1 MFNFNLGM
9 IFTCLTQA
17 RARTCYLQRAWLGM
31 LIFLVGAPSVAT
43 TLSLQ
48 EAQLLAFNQDV
59 YFQGSKLEEAAYQHD
74 SDAADSWDNPTITTT
89 LQSVP
94 TDGFSLNQE
103 PMTQLKLGI
112 RQAMP
117 RGDSASISRTI
128 AIEQAQKE
136 PVKRAARR
144 AWLLREVSMDW
155 LAWYQ
160 AEQTV
165 TLLCEETQSIV
176 QLLEMVE
183 SSYRSGVDGTQQ
195 QDIIQLRLERLRL
208 EDTLL
213 QEQQAASVA
222 LAQLS
227 RWFDFSSEVSL
238 TVPETLNHQDIY
250 PFKASFARQVER
262 RDLLNIIDAHPSVQ
276 LLAKDEIVATQ
287 KLSLAKEQTKPM
299 WAFEAAYGYRQD
311 AQNGMSQAD
320 FVSVG
325 VQVDLPLF
333 SSKRQDAN
341 VSASAARLGATST
354 QRRLEVRRL
363 AALAEANETQLVSL
377 IARQQLF
384 DTALLAQSERLAES
398 ALNAYMADKGTFD
411 GVMRARISHI
421 SAKLDALALH
431 VEIAKNLAE
440 LAYLY
445 YPLTKEQLKDTHTN
459 SRTSNMDTHTLGS
472 QISTPQF
479 KDTHTLNSQTHPRF
493 SQFGH
498 GHPLQTG
505 GRHPLKTSDL
515 NSGQLITNVDTHT
528 NSSMDTHKSAIGSN
542 RGSNI
547 DTHTTAAIGAQQ

>member
-9 IFTCLTQA
+9 IFTCLIQG
-17 RARTCYLQRAWLGM
+17 RARTGYLPRAWLGI
-31 LIFLVGAPSVAT
+31 LIFLVGAPSFAT

-48 EAQLLAFNQDV
+48 EAQQLALNQDV
-59 YFQGSKLEEAAYQHD
+59 YFQGSKLEEAAYHHD

-94 TDGFSLNQE
+94 TDGFSFNRE

-117 RGDSASISRTI
+117 RGDSASLSRAI

-165 TLLCEETQSIV
+165 TLLREEMQSTV

-183 SSYRSGVDGTQQ
+183 SSYRSGVGGTQQ
-195 QDIIQLRLERLRL
+195 QDIIQIRLERLRL
-208 EDTLL
+208 EDALL
-213 QEQQAASVA
+213 QQQQTASVA
-222 LAQLS
+222 LAKLS
-227 RWFDFSSEVSL
+227 RWFDFSNEVSFS
-238 TVPETLNHQDIY
+238 VPETLNHHDIY
-250 PFKASFARQVER
+250 PFNTSFARQVKES
-262 RDLLNIIDAHPSVQ
+262 DLLNIIDAHPSVQ
-276 LLAKDEIVATQ
+276 LLAKDELVATQ

-320 FVSVG
+320 FISVG

-341 VSASAARLGATST
+341 VSASAARLGVTST

-363 AALAEANETQLVSL
+363 AALAEASEAQLVRL

-384 DTALLAQSERLAES
+384 DTALLAQSESLAES
-398 ALNAYMADKGTFD
+398 VLNAYMADKGTFD

-431 VEIAKNLAE
+431 VDIAKNLAE

-445 YPLTKEQLKDTHTN
+445 YPLIKEKPKDTHSN
-459 SRTSNMDTHTLGS
+459 SNMDTHTLGRL
-472 QISTPQF
+472 INAPQF
-479 KDTHTLNSQTHPRF
+479 KDTHTLNRQTHPLL
-493 SQFGH
+493 SYQFGY
-498 GHPLQTG
+498 GHPLQT
-505 GRHPLKTSDL
+505 SNL
-515 NSGQLITNVDTHT
+515 NSVQLITYVDSHT
-528 NSSMDTHKSAIGSN
+528 NPNMDTHQSAATPVA
-542 RGSNI
+542 GSNI
-547 DTHTTAAIGAQQ
+547 DSKRDTHTTAAIGAQQ

>member
-17 RARTCYLQRAWLGM
+17 HSRTCYLQRAWLGM
-31 LIFLVGAPSVAT
+31 LILLVGAPSFAT

-48 EAQLLAFNQDV
+48 EAQQLALNQDI
-59 YFQGSKLEEAAYQHD
+59 YFQGSKLEEAAYQYD
-74 SDAADSWDNPTITTT
+74 SDAADRWDNPTITTT

-165 TLLCEETQSIV
+165 VLLREETQSIV

-183 SSYRSGVDGTQQ
+183 SSYRSGVGGTQQ

-227 RWFDFSSEVSL
+227 RWFDFSSEVSF
-238 TVPETLNHQDIY
+238 TVPETLNHHDIY
-250 PFKASFARQVER
+250 PFNASFARQVER

-311 AQNGMSQAD
+311 AQNGISQAD

-363 AALAEANETQLVSL
+363 AALAEASETQLVSL
-377 IARQQLF
+377 LARQQLF
-384 DTALLAQSERLAES
+384 DTALIAQSERLAES
-398 ALNAYMADKGTFD
+398 ALNAYMADKGAFD
-411 GVMRARISHI
+411 DVMRARISHI

-431 VEIAKNLAE
+431 VDIAKNLAE

-445 YPLTKEQLKDTHTN
+445 YPLIKEQPKDTH
-459 SRTSNMDTHTLGS
+459 R
-472 QISTPQF
+472 
-479 KDTHTLNSQTHPRF
+479 
-493 SQFGH
+493 
-498 GHPLQTG
+498 
-505 GRHPLKTSDL
+505 
-515 NSGQLITNVDTHT
+515 
-528 NSSMDTHKSAIGSN
+528 SAIGLN

-547 DTHTTAAIGAQQ
+547 DTHTITAIGAQQ